1 MDSMSSKCKSY
12 PLIPAEE
19 NKCVWMKTGLV
30 SYKLCDRNDH
40 CETCPFDR
48 AMKNGGDSNFSES
61 SEIEEEGSFFD
72 DPSYQLDNGSFLFHP
87 DHCWVKVETQEKVRI
102 GLDSL
107 ITMLIS
113 NVQLVI
119 LPAEGSFTGAG
130 ECFAHIIQGDYV
142 LPVISPVSGIIIAT
156 NYRLKNN
163 PGLLTSDPQGNG
175 WLVTIK
181 PDNLENDFKKLFFGR
196 KALFWKHREE
206 NDISNR
212 VCSLMKMSSSQ
223 VGPTMQD
230 GGARVTNLI
239 DLLRSIN
246 SKQLVQIL
254 DSVVS
259 RHKAS

>member
-1 MDSMSSKCKSY
+1 MSSKCKSY
-12 PLIPAEE
+12 PLIPADE

-30 SYKLCDRNDH
+30 SYKLCDRNYQ
-40 CETCPFDR
+40 CETCPFER
-48 AMKNGGDSNFSES
+48 AIKNGGNNNISES
-61 SEIEEEGSFFD
+61 SEREEEGSSFD
-72 DPSYQLDNGSFLFHP
+72 DPSSQLDNGSFLFHP
-87 DHCWVKVETQEKVRI
+87 DHCWVKVETHEKVRI
-102 GLDSL
+102 GLDAV
-107 ITMLIS
+107 ITMLLS

-142 LPVISPVSGIIIAT
+142 LPLISPVSGVIIEA

-163 PGLLTSDPQGNG
+163 PGLLTSDSQGKG

-196 KALFWKHREE
+196 KALRWRHREE
-206 NDISNR
+206 SDISNR
-212 VCSLMKMSSSQ
+212 VHSLMKISPSRI
-223 VGPTMQD
+223 GPTMQD
-230 GGARVTNLI
+230 GGARVTDLH

-259 RHKAS
+259 RRKAS